1 MHFIMPLIVSF
12 LLIGVAEIGD
22 KTQLLT
28 LALAAKYPIEK
39 VIYGTFCASAF
50 LMFIAVL
57 LGGIIQKFVPMI
69 FISIL
74 AGAFFIIYGLMMIA
88 PISKGEEKEEKKEV
102 GNPIIK
108 STDPFWIVF
117 GSFFL
122 AEIGDKTQLAT
133 FALTAK
139 YGSPVQIWIGATLA
153 MVVVNLF
160 GILIGN
166 VLKNYMPER
175 IINYLSGVFF
185 IVFGAVTF
193 LSILFRI

>member
-1 MHFIMPLIVSF
+1 MHFIMPLIIAF
-12 LLIGVAEIGD
+12 LLISIAEIGD

-39 VIYGTFCASAF
+39 VIYGTFCSSAL

-57 LGGIIQKFVPMI
+57 LGGIIHRFVPMI

-74 AGAFFIIYGLMMIA
+74 AGAFFIIYGLMLIA
-88 PISKGEEKEEKKEV
+88 PVSKTEEKKEL
-102 GNPIIK
+102 GSPTIRSN
-108 STDPFWIVF
+108 DPFWIVF

-139 YGSPVQIWIGATLA
+139 YSAPVQIWIGATLA
-153 MVVVNLF
+153 LMTINLF

-166 VLKNYMPER
+166 VLKNYLPER
-175 IINYLSGVFF
+175 IVNYLSGVVF
-185 IVFGAVTF
+185 ILFGAVTF
-193 LSILFRI
+193 LSLIFRI

>member
-1 MHFIMPLIVSF
+1 MPLIVSF
-12 LLIGVAEIGD
+12 FLIGIAEIGD

-28 LALAAKYPIEK
+28 LALAAKYPMEK
-39 VIYGTFCASAF
+39 VIYGTFCASAL
-50 LMFIAVL
+50 LMFLAVL
-57 LGGIIQKFVPMI
+57 VGGIIQRFVPMI

-88 PISKGEEKEEKKEV
+88 PIAKAEEKKEV
-102 GNPIIK
+102 GSPTIR
-108 STDPFWIVF
+108 SHDPFWIVF

-153 MVVVNLF
+153 MVLVNLF
-160 GILIGN
+160 GIVIGN
-166 VLKNYMPER
+166 VLKNYLPEK

-185 IVFGAVTF
+185 IIFGALTF
-193 LSILFRI
+193 LSILFRL